1 MKQEMLENNVFDLL
15 ESKDFH
21 ELHADEKTMVFKL
34 LSEEEY
40 ALQRRIILEAQHD
53 TGAVIPGPLVLPSE
67 KRVLPIW
74 IASAV
79 SAAAAAVIVFLLMPP
94 SDFLEIELKSYTP
107 TAIQDT
113 LIVEN
118 TVTDTVIDYRY
129 VTIIKNDCGPE
140 QTKDDLAQIPDYAT
154 GGASI
159 PRMRQNDFT
168 NEGVSAANDAVLE
181 TFRVKPFIG
190 M

>member
-1 MKQEMLENNVFDLL
+1 MLENQVFDLL

-21 ELHADEKTMVFKL
+21 ELHADEKAIVFEL
-34 LSEEEY
+34 LNEEEY
-40 ALQRRIILEAQHD
+40 LLQRRIIREAQQD
-53 TGAVIPGPLVLPSE
+53 EIAVIPAPLVLPPE
-67 KRVLPIW
+67 KRILPIW
-74 IASAV
+74 IASAC
-79 SAAAAAVIVFLLMPP
+79 SAAAAAILVVLLMPP
-94 SDFLEIELKSYTP
+94 SDSLEIELKSFAP
-107 TAIQDT
+107 TVLQDT

-129 VTIIKNDCGPE
+129 VTLVKNDVGPE
-140 QTKDDLAQIPDYAT
+140 QTKDDLAQIPDYST

-168 NEGVSAANDAVLE
+168 NEGVSAANDAVIE